1 MYNIYMN
8 TEFEAKFVNI
18 DLNELRQKLKACGG
32 KLDQPMRLMRRV
44 TIDTPAMK
52 EKDAFVRVRDQGDKV
67 TLTYK
72 QFDDLSVDGA
82 KEFEIEVSDFQQTV
96 DLLAAAGL
104 PHGSYQES
112 KRETW
117 QIGTTEIVLDV
128 WPWLNPY
135 AEIEGN
141 NEEDVRKVASK
152 LGFTW
157 ENAVF
162 GDVMAAYRMQYPHLQ
177 SHDTVGNI
185 PTVKFGD
192 PLPDLFETST

>member
-1 MYNIYMN
+1 MN

-18 DLNELRQKLKACGG
+18 DLDELRQKLEACGG
-32 KLDQPMRLMRRV
+32 KLEQPMRLMRRV

-52 EKDAFVRVRDQGDKV
+52 EKDAFVRVRDQGDKI

-82 KEFEIEVSDFQQTV
+82 KEFEVEVSDFQQTV

-117 QIGTTEIVLDV
+117 QIGTTEIVLDE

-135 AEIEGN
+135 IEIEGN
-141 NEEDVRKVASK
+141 NEEDVRNVASK
-152 LGFTW
+152 LGFAW

-162 GDVMAAYRMQYPHLQ
+162 GDVMAAYRIQYPHLQ
-177 SHDTVGNI
+177 PSDTVGNI

-192 PLPDLFETST
+192 SLPDLLETGS